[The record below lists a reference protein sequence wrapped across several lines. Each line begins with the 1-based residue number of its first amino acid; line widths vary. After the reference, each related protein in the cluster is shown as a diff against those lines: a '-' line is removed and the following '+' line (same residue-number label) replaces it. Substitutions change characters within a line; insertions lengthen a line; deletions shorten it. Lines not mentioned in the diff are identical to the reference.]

1 MAPDRNRNFSQNPG
15 LPDNA
20 DFFSALT
27 SPCLLLF
34 FYDWFLIIGILL
46 NLTRSRGKG
55 MIKVNGKGWKHVIWT
70 ELCTLGQIPMYLLY
84 VFYQG
89 IFLAFTFS
97 LRLHIHIHIYAYILS
112 CSVHRFSLH
121 RCSRTP
127 SPPKVHKYLH
137 IPTYV
142 LQPRWHQHQRPLYP
156 PPNLHFRSV
165 ISDPATLL
173 FLLSYFTIIFYV
185 TIPYLLKILTSDINI
200 NQSRVSTYYTVLSS
214 ARQDIFS
221 PIMSVGLNEKI
232 VPNYVPSGIL

>member
-127 SPPKVHKYLH
+127 PPPKSTSTFTYL
-137 IPTYV
+137 PTYFNPV
-142 LQPRWHQHQRPLYP
+142 DTSTNAHYTLHLTYTSVPLSLIQQPYSFFFP
-156 PPNLHFRSV
+156 
-165 ISDPATLL
+165 
-173 FLLSYFTIIFYV
+173 
-185 TIPYLLKILTSDINI
+185 IL
-200 NQSRVSTYYTVLSS
+200 
-214 ARQDIFS
+214 
-221 PIMSVGLNEKI
+221 P
-232 VPNYVPSGIL
+232 